1 MDSKKLAIVAIGG
14 NSLISETEEVNVA
27 SEYKIVGETCR
38 QIADLVLDGWDV
50 VVTHGNGPQAG
61 FNLRRSEIASHE
73 LFELPMDVIVTFTQ
87 GSIGYYI
94 QQNLCNIFNKQ
105 GVGKKIA
112 TLITQIEVDHKDP
125 AFAKPSKPIGS
136 YCDEEK
142 KKELEKLG
150 WPLIEEQGKGWR
162 RLVASPSPR
171 SIIEQDLIGDLLAA
185 GHVVVA
191 CGGGGVPVVKD
202 AQGHLQG
209 VPAVVDKDFSSA
221 LLATKLGAELFIIST
236 AVDRAALN
244 YGRPDQVWLDEI
256 SSAEAS
262 QYLQEGH
269 FGMGSMKPKIEAA
282 IKFIKHGGKRVIIT
296 SPSNIYKSVAGAAGT
311 HVHP

>member
-1 MDSKKLAIVAIGG
+1 MKAKKLAIVAIGG

-61 FNLRRSEIASHE
+61 FNLRRSELASHE

-94 QQNLCNIFNKQ
+94 QQNLFNIFTEK
-105 GVGKKIA
+105 GVDKKIA
-112 TLITQIEVDHKDP
+112 SVVTQIEVNRNDP
-125 AFAKPSKPIGS
+125 AFENPSKPIGS
-136 YCDEEK
+136 YCEGERK
-142 KKELEKLG
+142 KDLEKLG

-162 RLVASPSPR
+162 RLVASPLPL
-171 SIIEQDLIGDLLAA
+171 SIVEQELIEDLLAA
-185 GHVVVA
+185 GSVVIT

-202 AQGHLQG
+202 AQGRLEG
-209 VPAVVDKDFSSA
+209 VPAIVDKDFSSA
-221 LLATKLGAELFIIST
+221 LLAKNLKAELLIIST

-244 YGRPDQVWLDEI
+244 FGQPDETWLDEVKLKD
-256 SSAEAS
+256 ANR
-262 QYLQEGH
+262 YLEDGH
-269 FGMGSMKPKIEAA
+269 FGTGSMAPKIKAA
-282 IKFIKHGGKRVIIT
+282 INFIEGGGGKVIIT
-296 SPSNIYKSVAGAAGT
+296 SPTNIYKSTSGAAGT
-311 HVHP
+311 HIVP